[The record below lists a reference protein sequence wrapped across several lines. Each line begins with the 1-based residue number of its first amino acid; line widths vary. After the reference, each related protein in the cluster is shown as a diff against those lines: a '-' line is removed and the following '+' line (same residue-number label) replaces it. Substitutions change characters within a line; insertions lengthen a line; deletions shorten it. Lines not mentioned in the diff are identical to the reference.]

1 MASTSWVL
9 LNLYTSKNLFC
20 QKLWFVC
27 GNVQLSKPMS
37 EGRVASFEIGNQT
50 KKEIKKTGLL
60 TTLEISSTCFL
71 LGVIT
76 SPCIS

>member
-1 MASTSWVL
+1 MATTSWVL
-9 LNLYTSKNLFC
+9 VNPYNSKILFC

-27 GNVQLSKPMS
+27 GNVQCSKSKS
-37 EGRVASFEIGNQT
+37 EGQLTSFEIGNK

-60 TTLEISSTCFL
+60 TTLEISSMCFL
-71 LGVIT
+71 VGVII

>member
-1 MASTSWVL
+1 MATTSWIL
-9 LNLYTSKNLFC
+9 LNPYASKILSC

-27 GNVQLSKPMS
+27 GNVQFSKSKS
-37 EGRVASFEIGNQT
+37 ERQLTSFEIGNL

-71 LGVIT
+71 VGIIM